1 MDWKI
6 PTIILV
12 ALVLSACE
20 TTPDNVGSVKG
31 SGSISGKTATTS
43 LAPVSVIKNRTLANL
58 APGGV
63 TAGSQEDLV
72 TNIGDRVF
80 FGLDSVSLSS
90 DARSTLEKQ
99 AQWLRKNPNVTVTV
113 AGHADERGTR
123 EYNLALGERRATAAR
138 DYLVALGLDQN
149 RIKTISYG
157 KERPIDARS
166 IEDAWSKN
174 RRSVTTVD

>member
-1 MDWKI
+1 MRWKI
-6 PTIILV
+6 LFTIL
-12 ALVLSACE
+12 AGLGLGACE
-20 TTPDNVGSVKG
+20 TTPDNVGSAKGIGSNVGTLPSSG
-31 SGSISGKTATTS
+31 SGGGVITA
-43 LAPVSVIKNRTLANL
+43 PQVSNL

-63 TAGSQEDLV
+63 PSGSQEDLV

-80 FGLDSVSLSS
+80 FGLDSVALSAE
-90 DARSTLEKQ
+90 ARDTLEKQ
-99 AQWLRKNPNVTVTV
+99 AQWLRRNQGVTVTI

-123 EYNLALGERRATAAR
+123 EYNLALAERMATSVR

-157 KERPIDARS
+157 KERPVDARS
-166 IEDAWSKN
+166 VEDAWSKN

>member
-1 MDWKI
+1 MHWRI
-6 PTIILV
+6 LFTIL
-12 ALVLSACE
+12 AGLVLGACE
-20 TTPDNVGSVKG
+20 TTPDSAGSAKG
-31 SGSISGKTATTS
+31 TGSTTGTGSSSGNGVVSSPQVSS
-43 LAPVSVIKNRTLANL
+43 LAA
-58 APGGV
+58 GGV
-63 TAGSQEDLV
+63 ASGSQEDLV

-80 FGLDSVSLSS
+80 FGLDSVALSAE
-90 DARSTLEKQ
+90 ARGTLEKQ
-99 AQWLRKNPNVTVTV
+99 AQWLRRNQGVTGTI

-123 EYNLALGERRATAAR
+123 EYNLALAERRAIAVR

-166 IEDAWSKN
+166 VEDAWSKN

>member
-1 MDWKI
+1 MRWKI
-6 PTIILV
+6 LFTIFAGLM
-12 ALVLSACE
+12 LGACE
-20 TTPDNVGSVKG
+20 TTPDNAGSAKG
-31 SGSISGKTATTS
+31 TGSAVRTAPSSGGGVIS
-43 LAPVSVIKNRTLANL
+43 APEVSNL

-63 TAGSQEDLV
+63 ASGSQEDLV

-80 FGLDSVSLSS
+80 FGLDSVAISAE
-90 DARSTLEKQ
+90 ARDTLEKQ
-99 AQWLRKNPNVTVTV
+99 AQWLRSNQGVTVTI

-123 EYNLALGERRATAAR
+123 EYNLALAERRATAAR

-157 KERPIDARS
+157 KERPVDARS
-166 IEDAWSKN
+166 VEDAWSKN